1 MAESDIICYW
11 NIVGGSFEKLP
22 TYQSGENQKCYLQS
36 KKTYQIAKR
45 ANIIN
50 PPGEKWYLKNTESF
64 SL

>member
-50 PPGEKWYLKNTESF
+50 PPGEK
-64 SL
+64 